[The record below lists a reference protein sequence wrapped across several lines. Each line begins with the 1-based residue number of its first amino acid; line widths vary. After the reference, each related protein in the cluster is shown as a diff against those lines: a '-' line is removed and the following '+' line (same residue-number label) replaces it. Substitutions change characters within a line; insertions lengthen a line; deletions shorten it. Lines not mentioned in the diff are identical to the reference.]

1 MLEIPDRVD
10 LLDTRCIP
18 GDGADLTLGDS
29 SSTVIRCAW
38 VRERGEGGGEA
49 NMLGDAVLREICR
62 ADSCA
67 GSLMGVEVREEEG
80 RVWEAG
86 RVSTE
91 MVDGRVGT

>member
-1 MLEIPDRVD
+1 
-10 LLDTRCIP
+10 
-18 GDGADLTLGDS
+18 
-29 SSTVIRCAW
+29 
-38 VRERGEGGGEA
+38 
-49 NMLGDAVLREICR
+49 MLGDAVLREICR